1 MSTEAVVD
9 TLSYFIWQT
18 SAGRC
23 AVPAK
28 APVASS
34 RPLALL
40 LPPARSFSFR
50 KQVKTSAFQKQDSK
64 MFLFQKTRQHEVYLS
79 ETRQQHVSLSENK
92 TASSFSF
99 SRKTYKI
106 NASQNNTE

>member
-18 SAGRC
+18 SAGHC

-34 RPLALL
+34 QPLALL

-64 MFLFQKTRQHEVYLS
+64 MFLFQKQDSNMFLFQKI
-79 ETRQQHVSLSENK
+79 RQQVVFLSAERPKKLMRHKITQNDVSHPGD
-92 TASSFSF
+92 
-99 SRKTYKI
+99 
-106 NASQNNTE
+106 